1 MTKIHLDYFTHP
13 ICTGC
18 WEVGK
23 MLARLGAELPDVLE
37 VETWSLA
44 LPAGRRKAEALGVL
58 EVPTIV
64 VDGRERIVGVPENI
78 AALKARLV
86 GADR

>member
-44 LPAGRRKAEALGVL
+44 LPGGRRKAEALGVL
-58 EVPTIV
+58 EVPTI
-64 VDGRERIVGVPENI
+64 RSRPSNI

>member
-1 MTKIHLDYFTHP
+1 MIDEGVHTRCRSSETVSSP
-13 ICTGC
+13 R
-18 WEVGK
+18 
-23 MLARLGAELPDVLE
+23 MPDVLE

-44 LPAGRRKAEALGVL
+44 LPGGRRKAEALGVL